1 MAETLKTP
9 SSNREG
15 KEKILEVRNVKKYFP
30 LGKGKLKPGKPC
42 VKAVDGISLDLYE
55 GETLGLVGESG
66 CGKSTLGRTIIR
78 LYEPTD
84 GEILFKGQDISKLN
98 RKEMR
103 KIREEM
109 QFIFQD
115 PYSSLNPR
123 MNVFN
128 ILAEPLLA
136 HGKFKRGPELEA
148 YVKDLMEKCGLPSY
162 YCYRFPHQF
171 SGGQRQ
177 RIGIAR
183 SLALNP
189 SFIICDEPVSALDVS
204 IQSQIINLM
213 MDMQQNNNISYIFI
227 SHDLSVVKH
236 ISDRVGVMYLGSMV
250 ELGSKEKIYEN
261 PQHPYTR
268 ALMAAIPVPDPDK
281 RSEMKLIEGEIP
293 SNVNTPSGCKFHPR
307 CPYAQDICKE
317 QVPEVKE
324 IEPRHFV
331 QCHFA
336 GEF

>member
-1 MAETLKTP
+1 MAEK
-9 SSNREG
+9 R
-15 KEKILEVRNVKKYFP
+15 KILEVKHLKKYFP
-30 LGKGKLKPGKPC
+30 LKKGKFKEGDPC
-42 VKAVDGISLDLYE
+42 VKAVDDITFDLYE

-78 LYEPTD
+78 LYEPTS
-84 GEILFKGQDISKLN
+84 GEVIFEGEDVAKKS

-103 KIREEM
+103 ALREEM

-123 MNVFN
+123 MTVFN
-128 ILAEPLLA
+128 ILAEPLIA
-136 HGKFKRGPELEA
+136 HGKFKRGPELDA
-148 YVKDLMEKCGLPSY
+148 YVKNLMDRCGLPSY
-162 YCYRFPHQF
+162 YCYRYPHQF

-183 SLALNP
+183 SLALDP

-213 MDMQQNNNISYIFI
+213 KDMQEEKNISYIFI

-236 ISDRVGVMYLGSMV
+236 ISDRVGVMYLGSMM
-250 ELGSKEKIYEN
+250 ELADKNEIYSN

-268 ALMAAIPVPDPDK
+268 ALIGAIPLPDPTK
-281 RSEMKLIEGEIP
+281 RKKCKLFK
-293 SNVNTPSGCKFHPR
+293 VKF
-307 CPYAQDICKE
+307 
-317 QVPEVKE
+317 QVT
-324 IEPRHFV
+324 
-331 QCHFA
+331 
-336 GEF
+336 

>member
-1 MAETLKTP
+1 MAEK
-9 SSNREG
+9 R
-15 KEKILEVRNVKKYFP
+15 KILEVKHLKKYFP
-30 LGKGKLKPGKPC
+30 LKKGKFKEGDPC
-42 VKAVDGISLDLYE
+42 VKAVDDITFDLYE

-78 LYEPTD
+78 LYEPTS
-84 GEILFKGQDISKLN
+84 GEVIFEGEDVAKKS

-103 KIREEM
+103 ALREEM

-123 MNVFN
+123 MTVFN
-128 ILAEPLLA
+128 ILAEPLIA
-136 HGKFKRGPELEA
+136 HGKFKHGPELDA
-148 YVKDLMEKCGLPSY
+148 YVKNLMDRCGLPSY
-162 YCYRFPHQF
+162 YCYRYPHQF

-183 SLALNP
+183 SLALDP

-213 MDMQQNNNISYIFI
+213 KDMQEEKNISYIFI

-236 ISDRVGVMYLGSMV
+236 ISDRVGVMYLGSMM
-250 ELGSKEKIYEN
+250 ELADKNEIYSN

-268 ALMAAIPVPDPDK
+268 ALIGAIPLPDPTK
-281 RSEMKLIEGEIP
+281 RKEMQVIQGEIP
-293 SNVNTPSGCKFHPR
+293 SNVNIPKGCKFNPR
-307 CPYAQDICKE
+307 CPFAKDICRE
-317 QVPEVKE
+317 QEPATKEVK
-324 IEPRHFV
+324 PNHFV
-331 QCHFA
+331 KCHFG

>member
-1 MAETLKTP
+1 MAEK
-9 SSNREG
+9 R
-15 KEKILEVRNVKKYFP
+15 KILEVKNLKKYFP
-30 LGKGKLKPGKPC
+30 LKKGKYKEGDPC
-42 VKAVDGISLDLYE
+42 VKAVDDITFDLYE

-78 LYEPTD
+78 LYEPTS
-84 GEILFKGQDISKLN
+84 GEVIFEGEDVAKKS

-103 KIREEM
+103 ALREEM

-123 MNVFN
+123 MTVFN
-128 ILAEPLLA
+128 ILAEPLIA
-136 HGKFKRGPELEA
+136 HGKFKRGPELDA
-148 YVKDLMEKCGLPSY
+148 YVKNLMDRCGLPSY
-162 YCYRFPHQF
+162 YCYRYPHQF

-183 SLALNP
+183 SLALDP

-213 MDMQQNNNISYIFI
+213 KDMQEEKNISYIFI

-236 ISDRVGVMYLGSMV
+236 ISDRVGVMYLGSMM
-250 ELGSKEKIYEN
+250 ELADKNEIYSN

-268 ALMAAIPVPDPDK
+268 ALIGAIPLPDPTK
-281 RSEMKLIEGEIP
+281 RKEMKVIQGE
-293 SNVNTPSGCKFHPR
+293 
-307 CPYAQDICKE
+307 
-317 QVPEVKE
+317 
-324 IEPRHFV
+324 RHLS
-331 QCHFA
+331 
-336 GEF
+336 

>member
-1 MAETLKTP
+1 MA
-9 SSNREG
+9 
-15 KEKILEVRNVKKYFP
+15 EKILEVKNVKKYFP
-30 LGKGKLKPGKPC
+30 LGKGKVRPDKPC

-78 LYEPTD
+78 LYDPTD
-84 GEILFKGQDISKLN
+84 GEVIFKGQDISKLN
-98 RKEMR
+98 KKEMR
-103 KIREEM
+103 KLREEM

-162 YCYRFPHQF
+162 YCYRYPHQF

-213 MDMQQNNNISYIFI
+213 MDMQEEKNISYIFI

-250 ELGSKEKIYEN
+250 ELGDKEEIYAN

-268 ALMAAIPVPDPDK
+268 ALMAAIPIPDPDK

-293 SNVNTPSGCKFHPR
+293 SNVNTPTGCKFHPR
-307 CPYAQDICKE
+307 CPFAKDICKK

-324 IEPRHFV
+324 IKPRHFV

-336 GEF
+336 GEL

>member
-1 MAETLKTP
+1 MAEK
-9 SSNREG
+9 R
-15 KEKILEVRNVKKYFP
+15 KILEVKHLKKYFP
-30 LGKGKLKPGKPC
+30 LKKGKFKEGDPC
-42 VKAVDGISLDLYE
+42 VKAVDDIIFDLYE

-78 LYEPTD
+78 LYEPTS
-84 GEILFKGQDISKLN
+84 GEVIFEGEDVAKKS

-103 KIREEM
+103 ALREEM

-123 MNVFN
+123 MTVFN
-128 ILAEPLLA
+128 ILAEPLIA
-136 HGKFKRGPELEA
+136 HGKFKRGPELDA
-148 YVKDLMEKCGLPSY
+148 YVKNLMDRCGLPSY
-162 YCYRFPHQF
+162 YCYRYPHQF

-183 SLALNP
+183 SLALDP

-213 MDMQQNNNISYIFI
+213 KDMQEEKNISYIFI

-236 ISDRVGVMYLGSMV
+236 ISDRVGVMYLGSMM
-250 ELGSKEKIYEN
+250 ELADKNEIYSN

-268 ALMAAIPVPDPDK
+268 ALIGAIPLPDPTK
-281 RSEMKLIEGEIP
+281 RKEMQVIQGEIP
-293 SNVNTPSGCKFHPR
+293 SNVNIPKGCKFNPR
-307 CPYAQDICKE
+307 CPFAKDICRE
-317 QVPEVKE
+317 QEPATKEVK
-324 IEPRHFV
+324 PNHFV
-331 QCHFA
+331 KCHFG

>member
-1 MAETLKTP
+1 MAEK
-9 SSNREG
+9 R
-15 KEKILEVRNVKKYFP
+15 KILEVKHLKKYFP
-30 LGKGKLKPGKPC
+30 LKKGKVKEGDPC
-42 VKAVDGISLDLYE
+42 VKAVDDITFDLYE

-78 LYEPTD
+78 LYEPTS
-84 GEILFKGQDISKLN
+84 GEVIFEGEDVAKKSK
-98 RKEMR
+98 KEMR
-103 KIREEM
+103 KLREEM

-123 MNVFN
+123 MTVFN
-128 ILAEPLLA
+128 ILAEPLIA
-136 HGKFKRGPELEA
+136 HGKFKRGPELDA
-148 YVKDLMEKCGLPSY
+148 YVKDLMDRCGLPSY
-162 YCYRFPHQF
+162 YCYRYPHQF

-183 SLALNP
+183 SLALDP

-213 MDMQQNNNISYIFI
+213 KDMQEEKNISYIFI

-236 ISDRVGVMYLGSMV
+236 ISDRVGVMYLGSMM
-250 ELGSKEKIYEN
+250 ELADKNEIYSN

-268 ALMAAIPVPDPDK
+268 ALIGAIPLPDPSK
-281 RSEMKLIEGEIP
+281 RKELQVIQGEIP
-293 SNVNTPSGCKFHPR
+293 SNVNIPSGCKFNPR
-307 CPYAQDICKE
+307 CPFAKDICKTTE
-317 QVPEVKE
+317 PETKEVK
-324 IEPRHFV
+324 PNHFV
-331 QCHFA
+331 KCHFG

>member
-1 MAETLKTP
+1 MAEK
-9 SSNREG
+9 R
-15 KEKILEVRNVKKYFP
+15 KILEVKHLKKYFP
-30 LGKGKLKPGKPC
+30 LKKGKFKEGDPC
-42 VKAVDGISLDLYE
+42 VKAVDDITFDLYE

-78 LYEPTD
+78 LYEPTS
-84 GEILFKGQDISKLN
+84 GEVIFEGEDVAKKS

-103 KIREEM
+103 ALREEM

-123 MNVFN
+123 MTVFN
-128 ILAEPLLA
+128 ILAEPLIA
-136 HGKFKRGPELEA
+136 HGKFKRGPELDA
-148 YVKDLMEKCGLPSY
+148 YVKNLMDRCGLPSY
-162 YCYRFPHQF
+162 YCYRYPHQF

-183 SLALNP
+183 SLALDP

-213 MDMQQNNNISYIFI
+213 KDMQEEKNISYIFI

-236 ISDRVGVMYLGSMV
+236 ISDRVGVMYLGSMM
-250 ELGSKEKIYEN
+250 ELADKNEIYSN

-268 ALMAAIPVPDPDK
+268 ALIGAIPLPDPTK
-281 RSEMKLIEGEIP
+281 RKEMQVIQGEIP
-293 SNVNTPSGCKFHPR
+293 SNVNIPKGCKFNPR
-307 CPYAQDICKE
+307 CPFAKDICRE
-317 QVPEVKE
+317 QEPATKEVKQN
-324 IEPRHFV
+324 HFV
-331 QCHFA
+331 KCHFG

>member
-1 MAETLKTP
+1 MAEK
-9 SSNREG
+9 R
-15 KEKILEVRNVKKYFP
+15 KILEVKHLKKYFP
-30 LGKGKLKPGKPC
+30 LKKGKFKEGDPC
-42 VKAVDGISLDLYE
+42 VKAVDDITFDLYE

-78 LYEPTD
+78 LYEPTS
-84 GEILFKGQDISKLN
+84 GEVIFEGEDVAKKS

-103 KIREEM
+103 ALREEM

-123 MNVFN
+123 MTVFN
-128 ILAEPLLA
+128 ILAEPLIA
-136 HGKFKRGPELEA
+136 HGKFKRGPELDA
-148 YVKDLMEKCGLPSY
+148 YVKNLMDRCGLPSY
-162 YCYRFPHQF
+162 YCYRYPHQF

-183 SLALNP
+183 SLALDP

-213 MDMQQNNNISYIFI
+213 KDMQEEKSISYIFI

-236 ISDRVGVMYLGSMV
+236 ISDRVGVMYLGSMM
-250 ELGSKEKIYEN
+250 ELADKNEIYSN

-268 ALMAAIPVPDPDK
+268 ALIGAIPLPDPTK
-281 RSEMKLIEGEIP
+281 RKEMQVIQGEIP
-293 SNVNTPSGCKFHPR
+293 SNVNIPKGCKFNPR
-307 CPYAQDICKE
+307 CPFAKDICRE
-317 QVPEVKE
+317 QEPATKEVK
-324 IEPRHFV
+324 PNHFV
-331 QCHFA
+331 KCHFG

>member
-1 MAETLKTP
+1 MAEK
-9 SSNREG
+9 R
-15 KEKILEVRNVKKYFP
+15 KILEVKHLKKYFP
-30 LGKGKLKPGKPC
+30 LKKGKFKEGGPC
-42 VKAVDGISLDLYE
+42 VKAVDDITFDLYE

-78 LYEPTD
+78 LYEPTS
-84 GEILFKGQDISKLN
+84 GEVIFEGEDVAKKS

-103 KIREEM
+103 ALREEM

-123 MNVFN
+123 MTVFN
-128 ILAEPLLA
+128 ILAEPLIA
-136 HGKFKRGPELEA
+136 HGKFKRGPELDA
-148 YVKDLMEKCGLPSY
+148 YVKNLMDRCGLPSY
-162 YCYRFPHQF
+162 YCYRYPHQF

-183 SLALNP
+183 SLALDP

-213 MDMQQNNNISYIFI
+213 KDMQEEKNISYIFI

-236 ISDRVGVMYLGSMV
+236 ISDRVGVMYLGSMM
-250 ELGSKEKIYEN
+250 ELADKNEIYSN

-268 ALMAAIPVPDPDK
+268 ALIGAIPLPDPTK
-281 RSEMKLIEGEIP
+281 RKEMQVIQGEIP
-293 SNVNTPSGCKFHPR
+293 SNVNIPKGCKFNPR
-307 CPYAQDICKE
+307 CPFAKDICRE
-317 QVPEVKE
+317 QEPATKEVK
-324 IEPRHFV
+324 PNHFV
-331 QCHFA
+331 KCHFG

>member
-1 MAETLKTP
+1 MAEK
-9 SSNREG
+9 R
-15 KEKILEVRNVKKYFP
+15 KILEVKNLKKYFP
-30 LGKGKLKPGKPC
+30 LKKGKYKEGDPC
-42 VKAVDGISLDLYE
+42 VKAVDDITFDLYE

-78 LYEPTD
+78 LYEPTS
-84 GEILFKGQDISKLN
+84 GEVIFEGEDVAKKS

-103 KIREEM
+103 ALREEM

-123 MNVFN
+123 MTVFN
-128 ILAEPLLA
+128 ILAEPLIA
-136 HGKFKRGPELEA
+136 HGKFKRGPELDA
-148 YVKDLMEKCGLPSY
+148 YVKNLMDRCGLPSY
-162 YCYRFPHQF
+162 YCYRYPHQF

-183 SLALNP
+183 SLALDP

-213 MDMQQNNNISYIFI
+213 KDMQEEKNISYIFI

-236 ISDRVGVMYLGSMV
+236 ISDRVGVMYLGSMM
-250 ELGSKEKIYEN
+250 ELADKNEIYSN

-268 ALMAAIPVPDPDK
+268 ALIGAIPLPDPTK
-281 RSEMKLIEGEIP
+281 RKEMKVIQGEIP
-293 SNVNTPSGCKFHPR
+293 SNVNIPKGCKFIPR
-307 CPYAQDICKE
+307 CPFAKDICRE
-317 QVPEVKE
+317 QEPATKEVK
-324 IEPRHFV
+324 PNHFV
-331 QCHFA
+331 KCHFG

>member
-1 MAETLKTP
+1 MAEK
-9 SSNREG
+9 R
-15 KEKILEVRNVKKYFP
+15 KILEVKNLKKYFP
-30 LGKGKLKPGKPC
+30 LKKGKYKEGDPC
-42 VKAVDGISLDLYE
+42 VKAVDDITFDLYE

-78 LYEPTD
+78 LYEPTS
-84 GEILFKGQDISKLN
+84 GEVIFEGEDVAKKS

-103 KIREEM
+103 ALREEM

-123 MNVFN
+123 MTVFN
-128 ILAEPLLA
+128 ILAEPLIA
-136 HGKFKRGPELEA
+136 HGKFKRGPELDA
-148 YVKDLMEKCGLPSY
+148 YVKNLMDRCGLPSY
-162 YCYRFPHQF
+162 YCYRYPHQF

-183 SLALNP
+183 SLALDP

-213 MDMQQNNNISYIFI
+213 KDMQEEKNISYIFI

-236 ISDRVGVMYLGSMV
+236 ISDRVGVMYLGSMM
-250 ELGSKEKIYEN
+250 ELADKNEIYSN

-268 ALMAAIPVPDPDK
+268 ALIGAIPLPDPTK
-281 RSEMKLIEGEIP
+281 RKEMKVIQGEIP
-293 SNVNTPSGCKFHPR
+293 SNVNIPKGCKFNPR
-307 CPYAQDICKE
+307 CPFAKDICRE
-317 QVPEVKE
+317 QEPATKVVK
-324 IEPRHFV
+324 PNHFV
-331 QCHFA
+331 KCHFG

>member
-1 MAETLKTP
+1 MAE
-9 SSNREG
+9 E
-15 KEKILEVRNVKKYFP
+15 KEKILEVKNLKKYFP
-30 LGKGKLKPGKPC
+30 LGKGKLKPDKPY

-66 CGKSTLGRTIIR
+66 CGKSTLGRTILR
-78 LYEPTD
+78 LHEPTS
-84 GEILFKGQDISKLN
+84 GEVIFKGQDISKLSK
-98 RKEMR
+98 KEMR
-103 KIREEM
+103 KLREDI

-128 ILAEPLLA
+128 ILSEPLIA

-162 YCYRFPHQF
+162 YCYRYPHQF

-183 SLALNP
+183 SLALSP

-213 MDMQQNNNISYIFI
+213 MDLQEEQNISYIFI

-250 ELGSKEKIYEN
+250 ELGDKDEIYAN

-268 ALMAAIPVPDPDK
+268 ALMAAIPIPDPDK
-281 RSEMKLIEGEIP
+281 RSDMKLIEGEIP
-293 SNVNTPSGCKFHPR
+293 SNVNTPKGCKFHPR
-307 CPYAQDICKE
+307 CPFAKDICKTE
-317 QVPEVKE
+317 VPEVKE
-324 IEPRHFV
+324 IKPRHFV

>member
-1 MAETLKTP
+1 MAEK
-9 SSNREG
+9 R
-15 KEKILEVRNVKKYFP
+15 KILEVKHLKKYFP
-30 LGKGKLKPGKPC
+30 LKKGKFKEGDPC
-42 VKAVDGISLDLYE
+42 VKAVDDITFDLYE

-78 LYEPTD
+78 LYEPTS
-84 GEILFKGQDISKLN
+84 GEVIFEGEDVAKKS

-103 KIREEM
+103 ALREEM

-123 MNVFN
+123 MTVFN
-128 ILAEPLLA
+128 ILAEPLIA
-136 HGKFKRGPELEA
+136 HGKFKRGPELDA
-148 YVKDLMEKCGLPSY
+148 YVKNLMDRCGLPSY
-162 YCYRFPHQF
+162 YCYRYPHQF

-183 SLALNP
+183 SLALDP

-213 MDMQQNNNISYIFI
+213 KDMQEEKNISYIFI

-236 ISDRVGVMYLGSMV
+236 ISDRVGVMYLGSMM
-250 ELGSKEKIYEN
+250 ELADKNEIYSN

-268 ALMAAIPVPDPDK
+268 ALIGAIPLPDPTK
-281 RSEMKLIEGEIP
+281 RKEMQVIQGEIP
-293 SNVNTPSGCKFHPR
+293 SNVNIPKGCKFNPR
-307 CPYAQDICKE
+307 CPFAKDICRE
-317 QVPEVKE
+317 QEPAPKEVK
-324 IEPRHFV
+324 PNHFV
-331 QCHFA
+331 KCHFG

>member
-1 MAETLKTP
+1 MAEK
-9 SSNREG
+9 R
-15 KEKILEVRNVKKYFP
+15 KILEVKHLKKYFP
-30 LGKGKLKPGKPC
+30 LKKGKFKEGDPC
-42 VKAVDGISLDLYE
+42 VKAVDDITFDLYE

-78 LYEPTD
+78 LYEPTS
-84 GEILFKGQDISKLN
+84 GEVIFEGEDVAKKS

-103 KIREEM
+103 ALREEM

-123 MNVFN
+123 MTVFN
-128 ILAEPLLA
+128 ILAEPLIA
-136 HGKFKRGPELEA
+136 HGKFKRGPELDA
-148 YVKDLMEKCGLPSY
+148 YVKNLMDRCGLPSY
-162 YCYRFPHQF
+162 YCYRYPHQF

-183 SLALNP
+183 SLALDP

-213 MDMQQNNNISYIFI
+213 KDMQEEKNISYIFI

-236 ISDRVGVMYLGSMV
+236 ISDRVGVMYLGSMM
-250 ELGSKEKIYEN
+250 ELADKNEIYSN

-268 ALMAAIPVPDPDK
+268 ALIGAIPLPDPTK
-281 RSEMKLIEGEIP
+281 RKEMQVIQGEIP
-293 SNVNTPSGCKFHPR
+293 RNANIPKGCKFNPR
-307 CPYAQDICKE
+307 CPFAKDICRE
-317 QVPEVKE
+317 QEPATKEVK
-324 IEPRHFV
+324 PNHFV
-331 QCHFA
+331 KCHFG

>member
-1 MAETLKTP
+1 MAEK
-9 SSNREG
+9 R
-15 KEKILEVRNVKKYFP
+15 KILEVKHLKKYFP
-30 LGKGKLKPGKPC
+30 LKKGKYKDGDPC
-42 VKAVDGISLDLYE
+42 VKAVDDITFDLYE

-78 LYEPTD
+78 LYEPTS
-84 GEILFKGQDISKLN
+84 GEVIFEGEDVAKKS

-103 KIREEM
+103 ALREEM

-123 MNVFN
+123 MTVFN
-128 ILAEPLLA
+128 ILAEPLIA
-136 HGKFKRGPELEA
+136 HGKFKRGPELDA
-148 YVKDLMEKCGLPSY
+148 YVKNLMDRCGLPSY
-162 YCYRFPHQF
+162 YCYRYPHQF

-183 SLALNP
+183 SLALDP

-213 MDMQQNNNISYIFI
+213 KDMQEEKNISYIFI

-236 ISDRVGVMYLGSMV
+236 ISDRVGVMYLGSMM
-250 ELGSKEKIYEN
+250 ELADKNEIYSN

-268 ALMAAIPVPDPDK
+268 ALIGA
-281 RSEMKLIEGEIP
+281 IP
-293 SNVNTPSGCKFHPR
+293 SNVNIPKGCKFNPR
-307 CPYAQDICKE
+307 CPFAKDICRE
-317 QVPEVKE
+317 QEPATKEVK
-324 IEPRHFV
+324 PNHFV
-331 QCHFA
+331 KCHFG

>member
-1 MAETLKTP
+1 MAEK
-9 SSNREG
+9 R
-15 KEKILEVRNVKKYFP
+15 KILEVKNLKKYFP
-30 LGKGKLKPGKPC
+30 LKKGKYKEGDPC
-42 VKAVDGISLDLYE
+42 VKAVDDITFDLYE

-78 LYEPTD
+78 LYEPTS
-84 GEILFKGQDISKLN
+84 GEVIFEGEDVAKKS

-103 KIREEM
+103 ALREEM

-123 MNVFN
+123 MTVFN
-128 ILAEPLLA
+128 ILAEPLIA
-136 HGKFKRGPELEA
+136 HGKFKRGPELDA
-148 YVKDLMEKCGLPSY
+148 YVKDLMDRCGLPSY
-162 YCYRFPHQF
+162 YCYRYPHQF

-183 SLALNP
+183 SLALDP

-213 MDMQQNNNISYIFI
+213 KDMQEEKNISYIFI

-236 ISDRVGVMYLGSMV
+236 ISDRVGVMYLGSMM
-250 ELGSKEKIYEN
+250 ELADKNEIYSN

-268 ALMAAIPVPDPDK
+268 ALIGAIPLPDPTK
-281 RSEMKLIEGEIP
+281 RKEMKVIQGEIP
-293 SNVNTPSGCKFHPR
+293 SNVNIPKGCKFNPR
-307 CPYAQDICKE
+307 CPFAKDICRE
-317 QVPEVKE
+317 QEPATKEVK
-324 IEPRHFV
+324 PNHFV
-331 QCHFA
+331 KCHSG

>member
-1 MAETLKTP
+1 MAEK
-9 SSNREG
+9 R
-15 KEKILEVRNVKKYFP
+15 KILEVKHLKKYFP
-30 LGKGKLKPGKPC
+30 LKKGKVKEGDPC
-42 VKAVDGISLDLYE
+42 VKAVDDITFDLYE

-78 LYEPTD
+78 LYEPTS
-84 GEILFKGQDISKLN
+84 GEVIFEGEDIAKKSK
-98 RKEMR
+98 KEMR
-103 KIREEM
+103 KLREEM

-123 MNVFN
+123 MTVFN
-128 ILAEPLLA
+128 ILAEPLIA
-136 HGKFKRGPELEA
+136 HGKFKRGPELDA
-148 YVKDLMEKCGLPSY
+148 YVKDLMDRCGLPSY
-162 YCYRFPHQF
+162 YCYRYPHQF

-183 SLALNP
+183 SLALDP

-213 MDMQQNNNISYIFI
+213 KDMQEEKNISYIFI

-236 ISDRVGVMYLGSMV
+236 ISDRVGVMYLGSMM
-250 ELGSKEKIYEN
+250 ELADKNEIYSN

-268 ALMAAIPVPDPDK
+268 ALIGAIPLPDPSK
-281 RSEMKLIEGEIP
+281 RKELQVIQGEIP
-293 SNVNTPSGCKFHPR
+293 SNVNIPSGCKFNPR
-307 CPYAQDICKE
+307 CPFAKDICKTTE
-317 QVPEVKE
+317 PETKEVKLN
-324 IEPRHFV
+324 HFV
-331 QCHFA
+331 KCHFG

>member
-1 MAETLKTP
+1 MAEK
-9 SSNREG
+9 R
-15 KEKILEVRNVKKYFP
+15 KILEVKHLKKYFP
-30 LGKGKLKPGKPC
+30 LKKGKFKEGDPC
-42 VKAVDGISLDLYE
+42 VKAVDDITFDLYG

-78 LYEPTD
+78 LYEPTS
-84 GEILFKGQDISKLN
+84 GEVIFEGEDVAKKS

-103 KIREEM
+103 ALREEM

-123 MNVFN
+123 MTVFN
-128 ILAEPLLA
+128 ILAEPLIA
-136 HGKFKRGPELEA
+136 HGKFKRGPELDA
-148 YVKDLMEKCGLPSY
+148 YVKNLMDRCGLPSY
-162 YCYRFPHQF
+162 YCYRYPHQF

-183 SLALNP
+183 SLALDP

-213 MDMQQNNNISYIFI
+213 KDMQEEKNISYIFI

-236 ISDRVGVMYLGSMV
+236 ISDRVGVMYLGSMM
-250 ELGSKEKIYEN
+250 ELADKNEIYSN

-268 ALMAAIPVPDPDK
+268 ALIGAIPLPDPTK
-281 RSEMKLIEGEIP
+281 RKEMQVIQGEIP
-293 SNVNTPSGCKFHPR
+293 SNVNIPKGCKFNPR
-307 CPYAQDICKE
+307 CPFAKDICRE
-317 QVPEVKE
+317 QEPATKEVK
-324 IEPRHFV
+324 PNHFV
-331 QCHFA
+331 KCHFG

>member
-1 MAETLKTP
+1 MAEK
-9 SSNREG
+9 R
-15 KEKILEVRNVKKYFP
+15 KILEVKHLKKYFP
-30 LGKGKLKPGKPC
+30 LKKGKFKEGDPC
-42 VKAVDGISLDLYE
+42 VKAVDDITFDLYE

-78 LYEPTD
+78 LYEPTS
-84 GEILFKGQDISKLN
+84 GEVIFEGEDVAKKSP
-98 RKEMR
+98 KEMR
-103 KIREEM
+103 ALREEM

-123 MNVFN
+123 MTVFN
-128 ILAEPLLA
+128 ILAEPLIA
-136 HGKFKRGPELEA
+136 HGKFKRGPELDA
-148 YVKDLMEKCGLPSY
+148 YVKNLMDRCGLPSY
-162 YCYRFPHQF
+162 YCYRYPHQF

-183 SLALNP
+183 SLALDP

-213 MDMQQNNNISYIFI
+213 KDMQEEKNISYIFI

-236 ISDRVGVMYLGSMV
+236 ISDRVGVMYLGSMM
-250 ELGSKEKIYEN
+250 ELADKNEIYSN

-268 ALMAAIPVPDPDK
+268 ALIGAIPLPDPTK
-281 RSEMKLIEGEIP
+281 RKEMQVIQGEIP
-293 SNVNTPSGCKFHPR
+293 SNVNIPKGCKFNPR
-307 CPYAQDICKE
+307 CPFAKDICRE
-317 QVPEVKE
+317 QEPATKEVK
-324 IEPRHFV
+324 PNHFV
-331 QCHFA
+331 KCHFG

>member
-1 MAETLKTP
+1 MTEK
-9 SSNREG
+9 R
-15 KEKILEVRNVKKYFP
+15 KILEVKHLKKYFP
-30 LGKGKLKPGKPC
+30 LKKGKYKDGDPC
-42 VKAVDGISLDLYE
+42 VKAVDDITFDLYE

-78 LYEPTD
+78 LYEPTS
-84 GEILFKGQDISKLN
+84 GEVIFEGEDVAKKS

-103 KIREEM
+103 ALREEM

-123 MNVFN
+123 MTVFN
-128 ILAEPLLA
+128 ILAEPLIA
-136 HGKFKRGPELEA
+136 HGKFKRGPELDA
-148 YVKDLMEKCGLPSY
+148 YVKDLMDRCGLPSY
-162 YCYRFPHQF
+162 YCYRYPHQF

-183 SLALNP
+183 SLALDP

-213 MDMQQNNNISYIFI
+213 KDMQEEKNISYIFI

-236 ISDRVGVMYLGSMV
+236 ISDRVGVMYLGSMM
-250 ELGSKEKIYEN
+250 ELADKNEIYSN

-268 ALMAAIPVPDPDK
+268 ALIGAIPLPDPTK
-281 RSEMKLIEGEIP
+281 RKEMKVIQGEIP
-293 SNVNTPSGCKFHPR
+293 SNVNIPKGCKFNPR
-307 CPYAQDICKE
+307 CPFAKDICRE
-317 QVPEVKE
+317 QEPATKEVK
-324 IEPRHFV
+324 PNHFV
-331 QCHFA
+331 KCHFG

>member
-1 MAETLKTP
+1 MAEK
-9 SSNREG
+9 R
-15 KEKILEVRNVKKYFP
+15 KILEVKHLKKYFP
-30 LGKGKLKPGKPC
+30 LKKGKYKDGDPC
-42 VKAVDGISLDLYE
+42 VKAVDDITFDLYE

-78 LYEPTD
+78 LYEPTS
-84 GEILFKGQDISKLN
+84 GEVIFEGEDVAKKS

-103 KIREEM
+103 ALREEM

-123 MNVFN
+123 MTVFN
-128 ILAEPLLA
+128 ILAEPLIA
-136 HGKFKRGPELEA
+136 HGKFKRGPELDA
-148 YVKDLMEKCGLPSY
+148 YVKNLMDRCGLPSY
-162 YCYRFPHQF
+162 YCYRYPHQF

-183 SLALNP
+183 SLALDP

-213 MDMQQNNNISYIFI
+213 KDMQEEKNISYIFI

-236 ISDRVGVMYLGSMV
+236 ISDRVGVMYLGSMM
-250 ELGSKEKIYEN
+250 ELADKNEIYSN

-268 ALMAAIPVPDPDK
+268 ALIGAIPLPDPTK
-281 RSEMKLIEGEIP
+281 RKEMQVIQGEIP
-293 SNVNTPSGCKFHPR
+293 SNVNIPKGCKFNPR
-307 CPYAQDICKE
+307 CPFAKDICRE
-317 QVPEVKE
+317 QEPATKEVK
-324 IEPRHFV
+324 PNHFV
-331 QCHFA
+331 KCHVG